1 MSMRIFSLLI
11 FVFLSIYSIAQKKV
25 YLLTYSDTLMILGEN
40 AYKTHDFIAAIPA
53 LDSCIALNPFN
64 DQCRY
69 TRAKIALE
77 MNEFLLAENLLKSVI
92 ALTPKDAAA
101 WNLLGLSMTEQK
113 KYDSAIFCYQNS
125 VALNAS
131 NSKFFANWAKNEYL
145 RGDFEHADRLYGTA
159 IFLEPSYG
167 NHFKNRAEVRKKLGK
182 KEDALAD
189 IDEAIKINP
198 NDEEAISKRN
208 EIKGN
213 NLLPILV
220 FGVSFIALLVFLY
233 FRNKSKSEL

>member
-1 MSMRIFSLLI
+1 
-11 FVFLSIYSIAQKKV
+11 
-25 YLLTYSDTLMILGEN
+25 MIIGEN
-40 AYKTHDFIAAIPA
+40 AYKRHDFTAAIPA
-53 LDSCIALNPFN
+53 LDSCIGLNPIN

-77 MNEFLLAENLLKSVI
+77 MNEFGLAENLLKSVI

-113 KYDSAIFCYQNS
+113 KYDSAILCYQNS

-145 RGDFEHADRLYGTA
+145 RDDLEHADRLYGTA
-159 IFLEPSYG
+159 IFLEPTYG
-167 NHFKNRAEVRKKLGK
+167 SHFRNRAEVRKKLGK

-189 IDEAIKINP
+189 IDEAIKLNP
-198 NDEEAISKRN
+198 HDEEAISKRN
-208 EIKGN
+208 EIEGYH
-213 NLLPILV
+213 LLPILV
-220 FGVSFIALLVFLY
+220 FGISFFGILAFLY
-233 FRNKSKSEL
+233 FRRKSKSEL

>member
-1 MSMRIFSLLI
+1 MRIFSLLLFI
-11 FVFLSIYSIAQKKV
+11 FLSLSSISQKKV
-25 YLLTYSDTLMILGEN
+25 YHLTYSDTLMILGEK
-40 AYKTHDFIAAIPA
+40 AYKSHDFIAAIPA
-53 LDSCIALNPFN
+53 LDSCIGLNPIN

-77 MNEFLLAENLLKSVI
+77 MNEFVLAENLLKSVI

-101 WNLLGLSMTEQK
+101 WNLLGLSMTELK
-113 KYDSAIFCYQNS
+113 KYDSAILCYQNS

-145 RGDFEHADRLYGTA
+145 RGDLEHADRLYGTA
-159 IFLEPSYG
+159 IFLEPSYAS
-167 NHFKNRAEVRKKLGK
+167 HFKNRAEVRKKLGK

-189 IDEAIKINP
+189 IDEAIKLNP

-208 EIKGN
+208 EIEGYD
-213 NLLPILV
+213 LLPIFV
-220 FGVSFIALLVFLY
+220 FGISFFGILAFIY
-233 FRNKSKSEL
+233 FRRKSKSEL

>member
-1 MSMRIFSLLI
+1 MRIFTLTSFIILSLPCI
-11 FVFLSIYSIAQKKV
+11 SQKKV
-25 YLLTYSDTLMILGEN
+25 YHLTYSDTLMIIGEN
-40 AYKTHDFIAAIPA
+40 AYKRHDFTAAIPA
-53 LDSCIALNPFN
+53 LDSCIGLNPIN

-77 MNEFLLAENLLKSVI
+77 MNEFGLAENLLKSVI

-113 KYDSAIFCYQNS
+113 KYDSAILCYQNS

-145 RGDFEHADRLYGTA
+145 RDDLEHADRLYGTA
-159 IFLEPSYG
+159 IFLEPTYG
-167 NHFKNRAEVRKKLGK
+167 SHFRNRAEVRKKLGK

-189 IDEAIKINP
+189 IDEAIKLNP
-198 NDEEAISKRN
+198 HDEEAISKRN
-208 EIKGN
+208 EIEGYH
-213 NLLPILV
+213 LLPILV
-220 FGVSFIALLVFLY
+220 FGISFFGILAFLY
-233 FRNKSKSEL
+233 FRRKSKSEL